1 MNPVSLAPL
10 APISFLSVQI
20 LCLLPKEGA
29 LSNRCCILA
38 SPQKLH
44 WTLSTPEPFMED
56 TEDPQTGGQT
66 RPWCFKWGKG
76 RRDGDSW
83 PCGPDRETI
92 LGKSLCR
99 GVWPAAIIFSQS
111 PRHAWVGVT
120 GRMGIEAVQTTSSR
134 TLLFLTRTLGMYSSS
149 ITWYRFKACAQINT
163 ASASPK
169 APIEASLLEDKTLL
183 PLVPGDGTIQVSTSQ
198 AAS

>member
-1 MNPVSLAPL
+1 
-10 APISFLSVQI
+10 
-20 LCLLPKEGA
+20 
-29 LSNRCCILA
+29 
-38 SPQKLH
+38 
-44 WTLSTPEPFMED
+44 MED

-66 RPWCFKWGKG
+66 RPWCVKWGKG

-99 GVWPAAIIFSQS
+99 GVWPAAIIFPQS
-111 PRHAWVGVT
+111 PRHAWMGVA
-120 GRMGIEAVQTTSSR
+120 GGMEIEAVQMTSSR
-134 TLLFLTRTLGMYSSS
+134 ILLFLTRTLGMSCSS
-149 ITWYRFKACAQINT
+149 ITWYRFKACAQIYT

-169 APIEASLLEDKTLL
+169 ALIEASLWEDKTLL
-183 PLVPGDGTIQVSTSQ
+183 PLVPGDGAIQVSNSQ